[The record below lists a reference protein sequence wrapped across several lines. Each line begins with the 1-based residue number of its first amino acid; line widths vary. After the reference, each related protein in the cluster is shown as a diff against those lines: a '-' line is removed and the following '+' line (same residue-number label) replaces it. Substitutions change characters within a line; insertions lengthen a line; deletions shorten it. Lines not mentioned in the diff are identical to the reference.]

1 MGPRD
6 PALVDDGDRRLT
18 ERLGRLRVVGQEL
31 SEPDRA
37 RDAGRAAADEEH
49 ADVDALV
56 LAGLRRRDEFTH
68 PDRRGIVGG
77 AAWHGGQDT
86 VRAMRPV
93 DLRSDTVTRPTPEMR
108 RAMAEAEVGDDVWGD
123 DPTVIALEAETARVL
138 GKEAAV
144 YVPSGTMGNQ
154 AAVRAHTRRGDEMLV
169 HRLAHVVVHEQGG
182 VAALSGVQPALLGG
196 DRGMLDVETLEA
208 AWHDASDLALRPPEP
223 GLRREHGRRGG
234 RARRRAR
241 AHPRHRGVRA
251 RHGMRMHMDGARLW
265 NAAVALGVPP
275 AALVADVDTVVG
287 VLLEGP
293 RRARRLGRGGRRRRD
308 RSEVRRNRK
317 LFGGGMR
324 QAGIIA
330 AGALHALRHHVE
342 RLADDHRNA
351 RRLAEG
357 LAGARRIVVDP
368 SAVETNIVLAA
379 VPDGSA
385 EALVDELAGA
395 GVLAG
400 WLDAHT
406 VRFVTHLDAQEPPS
420 TRP

>member
-1 MGPRD
+1 
-6 PALVDDGDRRLT
+6 
-18 ERLGRLRVVGQEL
+18 
-31 SEPDRA
+31 
-37 RDAGRAAADEEH
+37 
-49 ADVDALV
+49 
-56 LAGLRRRDEFTH
+56 
-68 PDRRGIVGG
+68 
-77 AAWHGGQDT
+77 
-86 VRAMRPV
+86 MRSV

-123 DPTVIALEAETARVL
+123 DPTVIELEAETARVL

-154 AAVRAHTRRGDEMLV
+154 ASVRAHTRRGDEILV

-182 VAALSGVQPALLGG
+182 VSALSGVQPKLLEG
-196 DRGMLDVETLEA
+196 DRGMLDVATLGA
-208 AWHDASDLALRPPEP
+208 AWHDASDLHYARQSLISIENTVGEAGGLVVPPE
-223 GLRREHGRRGG
+223 RIREIAGFARGRD
-234 RARRRAR
+234 
-241 AHPRHRGVRA
+241 
-251 RHGMRMHMDGARLW
+251 MRLHMDGARLW

-275 AALVADVDTVVG
+275 ADLVAEVDSVSVCFSKGLGAPVGSAVAGSADVI
-287 VLLEGP
+287 
-293 RRARRLGRGGRRRRD
+293 A
-308 RSEVRRNRK
+308 EVRRNRK

-357 LAGARRIVVDP
+357 LAGAGRIEVDP
-368 SAVETNIVLAA
+368 AAVETNIVLVH

-385 EALVDELAGA
+385 EALVGELAEA

-406 VRFVTHLDAQEPPS
+406 VRFVTHLDAQEAAVDAALESMTPML
-420 TRP
+420 R

>member
-1 MGPRD
+1 
-6 PALVDDGDRRLT
+6 
-18 ERLGRLRVVGQEL
+18 
-31 SEPDRA
+31 
-37 RDAGRAAADEEH
+37 
-49 ADVDALV
+49 
-56 LAGLRRRDEFTH
+56 
-68 PDRRGIVGG
+68 
-77 AAWHGGQDT
+77 
-86 VRAMRPV
+86 MRSV

-123 DPTVIALEAETARVL
+123 DPTVIELEAETARVL

-154 AAVRAHTRRGDEMLV
+154 ASVRAHTRRGDEILV

-182 VAALSGVQPALLGG
+182 VSALSGVQPKLLDG
-196 DRGMLDVETLEA
+196 DRGMLDVATLEA
-208 AWHDASDLALRPPEP
+208 AWNDASDLHYARQSLISIENTVGEAGGLVVPPE
-223 GLRREHGRRGG
+223 RIREIAGFARGRD
-234 RARRRAR
+234 
-241 AHPRHRGVRA
+241 
-251 RHGMRMHMDGARLW
+251 MRLHMDGARLW

-275 AALVADVDTVVG
+275 ADLVAEVDSVSVCFSKGLGAPVG
-287 VLLEGP
+287 SAVAGSAEVI
-293 RRARRLGRGGRRRRD
+293 A
-308 RSEVRRNRK
+308 EVRRNRK

-351 RRLAEG
+351 RHLAEG
-357 LAGARRIVVDP
+357 LAGAARIEVDP
-368 SAVETNIVLAA
+368 AAVETNIVLVH

-385 EALVDELAGA
+385 EALVGELAEA

-406 VRFVTHLDAQEPPS
+406 VRFVTHLDAQEAAVDAALESMTPML
-420 TRP
+420 R

>member
-1 MGPRD
+1 
-6 PALVDDGDRRLT
+6 
-18 ERLGRLRVVGQEL
+18 
-31 SEPDRA
+31 
-37 RDAGRAAADEEH
+37 
-49 ADVDALV
+49 
-56 LAGLRRRDEFTH
+56 
-68 PDRRGIVGG
+68 
-77 AAWHGGQDT
+77 
-86 VRAMRPV
+86 MRSV

-123 DPTVIALEAETARVL
+123 DPTVIELESETARVL

-154 AAVRAHTRRGDEMLV
+154 ASVRAHTRRGDEILV

-182 VAALSGVQPALLGG
+182 VSALSGVQPKLLDG
-196 DRGMLDVETLEA
+196 DRGMLDVEALEA
-208 AWHDASDLALRPPEP
+208 AWHDASDLHYARQSLISIENTVGEAGGLVVPPE
-223 GLRREHGRRGG
+223 RIREIAGFARGRD
-234 RARRRAR
+234 
-241 AHPRHRGVRA
+241 
-251 RHGMRMHMDGARLW
+251 MRLHMDGARLW

-275 AALVADVDTVVG
+275 ADLVAEVDSVSVCFSKGLGAPVG
-287 VLLEGP
+287 SAVAGSAEVI
-293 RRARRLGRGGRRRRD
+293 A
-308 RSEVRRNRK
+308 EVRRNRK

-357 LAGARRIVVDP
+357 LAGAGRIEVDAA
-368 SAVETNIVLAA
+368 AVETNIVLVR

-385 EALVDELAGA
+385 EALVGELAEA

-406 VRFVTHLDAQEPPS
+406 VRFVTHLDAQEAAVDAALESMTPML
-420 TRP
+420 R